1 LLEGARD
8 ATTAEELM
16 RSRYCAH
23 VLGRIDYIVDT
34 HDPETR
40 ARVDRASV
48 ERWARESTWLGLTIV
63 ARERGGAGD
72 DAGIVEFEAAYASG
86 GARAVHRERSRFRR
100 WQGRW
105 VYTDGDL
112 IRTK

>member
-1 LLEGARD
+1 
-8 ATTAEELM
+8 M
-16 RSRYCAH
+16 RSRYSAH

-34 HDPETR
+34 HDPATR

-48 ERWARESTWLGLTIV
+48 ERWARESDWLGLTIV

-72 DAGIVEFEAAYASG
+72 DSGVVEFEAAYAHA

-100 WQGRW
+100 CDGRW
-105 VYTDGDL
+105 VYTDGDV
-112 IRTK
+112 IKTRKR